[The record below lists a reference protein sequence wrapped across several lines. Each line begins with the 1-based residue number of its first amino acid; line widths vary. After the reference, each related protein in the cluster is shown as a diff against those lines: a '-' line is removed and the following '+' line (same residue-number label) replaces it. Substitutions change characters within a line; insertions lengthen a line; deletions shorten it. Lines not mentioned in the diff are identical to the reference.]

1 MNNITHSESSAP
13 PKVALVGCGAIAES
27 FYLPA
32 LARHPEVTAS
42 MIIVD
47 PDRKRAEA
55 AAAKYHCAPVAADYH
70 QVLGGVRGAIIAV
83 PHNLHHRIA
92 GDFLDAGV
100 HVLCE
105 KPVTETPEELRDL
118 IARAGRSGV
127 TLGVNN
133 TRRLYPSAIKVK
145 ELLDAGAIGTVR
157 SLVYLDGSEFDWP
170 TASGFYFNSGES
182 SKGILLDIGA
192 HVLDLVC
199 WWLKGKPE
207 VTSSENDSFGG
218 TEAVASVK
226 FTLGACSG
234 EVRLSR
240 LSKLSNTYTIT
251 GDRGVI
257 EGGAY
262 EGGRISLKDSSGKK
276 HEIVCRPPGGRP
288 ADSARALVD
297 NFLGVIGGKSR
308 PLIAAAEVADSIE
321 LINEAYA
328 RATRFSMPWYAREE
342 VNA

>member
-1 MNNITHSESSAP
+1 MTDSSHSGSSVP
-13 PKVALVGCGAIAES
+13 LALVGCGAIADS

-32 LARHPEVTAS
+32 LARRPEVAAGVV
-42 MIIVD
+42 IVD

-55 AAAKYHCAPVAADYH
+55 AAAKYGCASVVTDYH
-70 QVLGGVRGAIIAV
+70 EVIGAVRGAMIAV
-83 PHNLHHRIA
+83 PHHLHYKMSA
-92 GDFLDAGV
+92 DFLDAGV

-105 KPVTETPEELRDL
+105 KPIAETGGEVRDL
-118 IARAGRSGV
+118 IARAAKRGV
-127 TLGVNN
+127 TIGVNN

-170 TASGFYFNSGES
+170 TASGFYFNSGAS
-182 SKGILLDIGA
+182 AKGILLDIGA
-192 HVLDLVC
+192 HVIDLVC
-199 WWLKGKPE
+199 WWLKGKPA
-207 VTSSENDSFGG
+207 VTASENDSFGG

-226 FTLGACSG
+226 FTLGECTG

-240 LSKLSNTYTIT
+240 LSKLSNTYTIR

-262 EGGRISLKDSSGKK
+262 EGGRISLTDASGTKRDIPCK
-276 HEIVCRPPGGRP
+276 APAGRP
-288 ADSARALVD
+288 ADSARALVE
-297 NFLGVIGGKSR
+297 NFLDVVGGKAV
-308 PLIAAAEVADSIE
+308 PLIPASEVVDSIE
-321 LINEAYA
+321 VIGEAYA
-328 RATRFSMPWYAREE
+328 RATRFPMPWYAREE